1 MTDRRSLSRRKL
13 LWAAATVGAAAS
25 TGSGAAAVL
34 SDSEQIG
41 SEMTAG
47 TLDLTAQWGNT
58 DSTTQTRI
66 RTGESDDTDGQKR
79 VVLTVGDN
87 PAYVWVRIPCKDK
100 EKKKWGKGWSRDW
113 GSWKGK
119 YGADKHRNNRKS
131 DDKHGRSADSDSF
144 MNDGDPHSDGSDDI
158 LVRIGVDD
166 GDEVRWF
173 TGDSGS
179 AFVSPSEVYEQFN
192 EGVYLGQLD
201 PGSDNAWEF
210 VIDWKAGGVLMKSA
224 EIDLDFTFYATQSR
238 HVDPEMAK
246 PDWDCDKST
255 GSGISWVAFCAS
267 GEFDKG
273 AIDLSLSDD
282 ERTLSL
288 SGVPDDVVD
297 TVTIKHGTNLM
308 VVTYSGQNSIT
319 VGDGD
324 YSQVQS
330 GFSGTNQS
338 NPDPCPDSTTYCKY
352 EFPDGWEDRID
363 DTDENGD
370 SFDWDEDGGGHGAW
384 GGWGG
389 DD

>member
-34 SDSEQIG
+34 SDSEQVG

-66 RTGESDDTDGQKR
+66 RTDESDDTDGQKR

-87 PAYVWVRIPCKDK
+87 PAHVWVRIPCKDK
-100 EKKKWGKGWSRDW
+100 EKKKKWGKGWSRDW
-113 GSWKGK
+113 GSWEGK
-119 YGADKHRNNRKS
+119 YGGDKHRKNQKNRNKYDRTDIS
-131 DDKHGRSADSDSF
+131 GSF
-144 MNDGDPHSDGSDDI
+144 MNDGDSHSDGYDDI

-166 GDEVRWF
+166 GDEVEWF
-173 TGDSGS
+173 TGDGGS

-192 EGVYLGQLD
+192 EGVHLGQLD

-210 VIDWKAGGVLMKSA
+210 VIDWKAGGVLMKTA

-238 HVDPEMAK
+238 HVEPEMAK
-246 PDWDCDKST
+246 PDWDCDEAT
-255 GSGISWVAFCAS
+255 VSGISWVAFCAS
-267 GEFDKG
+267 DEFDKD

-288 SGVPDDVVD
+288 SGVPDVVE

-308 VVTYSGQNSIT
+308 VVTYSDQNSIT

-338 NPDPCPDSTTYCKY
+338 NPDPCPDSNTYCKY

-363 DTDENGD
+363 DTDENKD
-370 SFDWDEDGGGHGAW
+370 DFDWDEDGGHGGW
-384 GGWGG
+384 DGGWGG
-389 DD
+389 DH